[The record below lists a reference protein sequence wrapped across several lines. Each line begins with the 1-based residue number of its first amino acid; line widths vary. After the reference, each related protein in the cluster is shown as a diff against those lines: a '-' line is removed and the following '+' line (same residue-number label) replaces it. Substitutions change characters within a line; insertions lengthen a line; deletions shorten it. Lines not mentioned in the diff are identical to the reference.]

1 MVRKSNK
8 VTAVVRKKN
17 DNFHLDSVILGK
29 TLLDS
34 RIRGKMLLT
43 SVSRRGVSKRVGHD
57 RVRQFPPGLHDKEQ
71 DVTGLDES
79 SGVCQN
85 ALGTIELEFPPGL
98 HDTGQD
104 VTELGESQK
113 CVKRRSTRQ
122 SSTVSTWTS

>member
-17 DNFHLDSVILGK
+17 DNFHLDSVKRGK

-34 RIRGKMLLT
+34 RIRGKTLLI
-43 SVSRRGVSKRVGHD
+43 SVSRRDVSKRVGHD
-57 RVRQFPPGLHDKEQ
+57 RVRQ
-71 DVTGLDES
+71 
-79 SGVCQN
+79 
-85 ALGTIELEFPPGL
+85 FPPGL

-113 CVKRRSTRQ
+113 CVKTRSTRQ